1 MGMTTATVED
11 APAAPAESKRLRSSV
26 RAWALGIILPALAG
40 VAFVLGK
47 SMLLSPHI
55 EHVHAWIYSRD
66 LFIPLPAAKYVAH
79 GAVFQMYEPTAGA
92 AGIGYPYTPALPIVL
107 SPVGWIADRFALLD
121 NLKYPVAR
129 PSLFPLFG
137 TIVAVL
143 GIIPLMVSVGNA
155 LRPHLRATRVL
166 AAQWAVALS
175 TGVVTVM
182 YMHPEDAIACAGL
195 IASAHAAA
203 TGRARRAGV
212 MLLIAILFKQWAVI
226 PAVVIIAA
234 VSQRERRVTAFYA
247 FAVPVLVMIPFVAA
261 APHATISALT
271 GAEASLHI
279 GHRQIWTSAL
289 FGSSTYGSAT
299 PLRLLWLGIALG
311 VAWYVRNRPDLTVLL
326 GAIGLV
332 MLARL
337 VCEPTIFAYYLGP
350 VAAFAIL
357 CAALRGQP
365 IALRTICAITMQCWC
380 AFHDLPEGLWWL
392 VLAVGM
398 AYVCAP
404 LFAAIRSE
412 RPETTVPRAFAVPSV
427 A

>member
-1 MGMTTATVED
+1 MATATVDD
-11 APAAPAESKRLRSSV
+11 APSEPIEPKQRPHSV
-26 RAWALGIILPALAG
+26 RVWALGVILPALAG

-55 EHVHAWIYSRD
+55 ANVHAWIYSRD

-79 GAVFQMYEPTAGA
+79 GAVFQMYEPAAGA
-92 AGIGYPYTPALPIVL
+92 SGIGYPYTPALPIVL
-107 SPVGWIADRFALLD
+107 SPIGWIADRFALLD

-137 TIVAVL
+137 TVVALL
-143 GIIPLMVSVGNA
+143 GIIPLMVCVGNA
-155 LRPHLRATRVL
+155 LRPHLRAARVL
-166 AAQWAVALS
+166 AVQWAVALS

-195 IASAHAAA
+195 IASAHAAT

-212 MLLIAILFKQWAVI
+212 LLAIAILFKQWAVI
-226 PAVVIIAA
+226 PALVIIAV
-234 VSQRERRVTAFYA
+234 VSQRERLVTAFYA
-247 FAVPVLVMIPFVAA
+247 LAVPVLLMLPFVAA

-279 GHRQIWTSAL
+279 GHRQVWTSAL

-299 PLRLLWLGIALG
+299 PLRLLWLAAALG
-311 VAWYVRNRPDLTVLL
+311 IAWYVRNRPDLTVVF

-350 VAAFAIL
+350 VAGFAIL
-357 CAALRGQP
+357 CAALRHQP
-365 IALRTICAITMQCWC
+365 IALRTVCAITMQCWC
-380 AFHDLPEGLWWL
+380 AFHDLSQGLWWL

-404 LFAAIRSE
+404 LFGAIRRD
-412 RPETTVPRAFAVPSV
+412 RPEPVPRNAVAVPSV